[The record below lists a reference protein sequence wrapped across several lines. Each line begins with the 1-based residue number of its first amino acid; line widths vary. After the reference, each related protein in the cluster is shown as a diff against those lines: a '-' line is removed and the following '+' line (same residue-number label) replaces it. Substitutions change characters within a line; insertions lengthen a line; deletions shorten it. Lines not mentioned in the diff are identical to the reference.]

1 MSLINK
7 MLQDLDARGGAGDAG
22 LRQQQ
27 LHGVG
32 GQARDKRP
40 LVIGGA
46 LVLTA
51 VVVGGGWFGWQ
62 YSQSHRAAEQQA
74 PALAA
79 APIKVPQVAAASTPV
94 ASQTTAPTPEPAVA
108 AAPTAAPAIA
118 ATPTPDPAMAATP
131 TPVAPDAPP
140 AARQS
145 APNRSRS
152 PALATS
158 GAERGSSAGR
168 VAASDASA
176 ALETDAVE
184 AAPRK
189 SAVAARAERKA
200 SRQAADNPAG
210 VGTITH
216 DISPQQMA
224 ENTYRRALVALQ
236 EGRVSAAL
244 ADLDRALEIDPR
256 NEAARQT
263 NISLL
268 LENKRNDDAI
278 RQLRLALGIDPRQ
291 PGLAMV
297 LARLQLEKGGPA
309 LETLMTTLPYAGN
322 NAEYQAF
329 LAGVLQR
336 QQRHTEAAQY
346 YRAALTLAP
355 QNGVWWMGL
364 GISLQA
370 DMHLPE
376 AREAYRRAR
385 VSNGLSP
392 ELQAFIDR
400 KIESLPH

>member
-1 MSLINK
+1 
-7 MLQDLDARGGAGDAG
+7 MLQDLDARGGAGDGA

-27 LHGVG
+27 LQAVS
-32 GQARDKRP
+32 GQVRDKRP
-40 LVIGGA
+40 LLIGGA
-46 LVLTA
+46 LVLVLVA
-51 VVVGGGWFGWQ
+51 VVVGGGWYGWE
-62 YSQSHRAAEQQA
+62 YWRAHRAAAQ
-74 PALAA
+74 
-79 APIKVPQVAAASTPV
+79 PV
-94 ASQTTAPTPEPAVA
+94 VVA
-108 AAPTAAPAIA
+108 AAPAKVAERAPTPATSAVQASAPAPADVPNPAPVQASAQAATAPAVERASSTAAAAAKAKVAAMPEAAPAE
-118 ATPTPDPAMAATP
+118 P
-131 TPVAPDAPP
+131 
-140 AARQS
+140 
-145 APNRSRS
+145 
-152 PALATS
+152 
-158 GAERGSSAGR
+158 
-168 VAASDASA
+168 
-176 ALETDAVE
+176 
-184 AAPRK
+184 APRK
-189 SAVAARAERKA
+189 PAAAPAERKPA
-200 SRQAADNPAG
+200 RQAATHSADDTAG

-236 EGRVSAAL
+236 EGRISAAL

-268 LENKRNDDAI
+268 LEQKRNDDAV

-309 LETLMTTLPYAGN
+309 LETLMTSLPYAGSS
-322 NAEYQAF
+322 AEYQAF

-336 QQRHTEAAQY
+336 EQRHTEAAQY
-346 YRAALTLAP
+346 YREALKLAP
-355 QNGVWWMGL
+355 RNGVWWMGL

-385 VSNGLSP
+385 ASNGLTP

-400 KIESLPH
+400 KIDSLSR

>member
-7 MLQDLDARGGAGDAG
+7 MLQDLDARGGAGDGA

-27 LHGVG
+27 LLAVS
-32 GQARDKRP
+32 GQVRDKRP
-40 LVIGGA
+40 LIIGGV
-46 LVLTA
+46 LVLVT
-51 VVVGGGWFGWQ
+51 VVVGGGWYGWEYWQ
-62 YSQSHRAAEQQA
+62 AHRAAAAQPAAVTAAPVKAPERAPAPATAPVQASAPAPAEALNPVPAPVEASAQA
-74 PALAA
+74 PAGH
-79 APIKVPQVAAASTPV
+79 
-94 ASQTTAPTPEPAVA
+94 TAP
-108 AAPTAAPAIA
+108 AAPAGERVSSSA
-118 ATPTPDPAMAATP
+118 
-131 TPVAPDAPP
+131 P
-140 AARQS
+140 AA
-145 APNRSRS
+145 AKVK
-152 PALATS
+152 
-158 GAERGSSAGR
+158 
-168 VAASDASA
+168 VAAMPDMEA
-176 ALETDAVE
+176 AE

-189 SAVAARAERKA
+189 PAAAPVERKPA
-200 SRQAADNPAG
+200 RQATTRSADDTVG

-236 EGRVSAAL
+236 EGRISAAL

-268 LENKRNDDAI
+268 LEQKRNDDAV

-309 LETLMTTLPYAGN
+309 LETLMTTLPYAGSS
-322 NAEYQAF
+322 AEYQAF

-336 QQRHTEAAQY
+336 EQRHTEAAQY
-346 YRAALTLAP
+346 YREALKLAP
-355 QNGVWWMGL
+355 RNGVWWMGL

-385 VSNGLSP
+385 ASNGLSP

-400 KIESLPH
+400 KIDSLSR

>member
-1 MSLINK
+1 M
-7 MLQDLDARGGAGDAG
+7 
-22 LRQQQ
+22 
-27 LHGVG
+27 
-32 GQARDKRP
+32 
-40 LVIGGA
+40 
-46 LVLTA
+46 
-51 VVVGGGWFGWQ
+51 
-62 YSQSHRAAEQQA
+62 AA
-74 PALAA
+74 
-79 APIKVPQVAAASTPV
+79 
-94 ASQTTAPTPEPAVA
+94 
-108 AAPTAAPAIA
+108 A
-118 ATPTPDPAMAATP
+118 ATPIPA
-131 TPVAPDAPP
+131 DAPP
-140 AARQS
+140 AARES
-145 APNRSRS
+145 APTRSRVQS
-152 PALATS
+152 PAAALAAS
-158 GAERGSSAGR
+158 GAEHGASAGR
-168 VAASDASA
+168 VAASDVAATPEAS
-176 ALETDAVE
+176 AVE
-184 AAPRK
+184 ATPRK
-189 SAVAARAERKA
+189 SAVAVRAERKA
-200 SRQAADNPAG
+200 SRQAAGDNPAG

-346 YRAALTLAP
+346 YRAALTLVP